1 MPSPP
6 IRRVGTVLISAPE
19 FEDIT
24 RHAKRLL
31 LLQRAL
37 TGALPKTLADHAT
50 VANLNAGNAVV
61 FARNGTVAAKLKQMS
76 QRLLIKLREQDPEIN
91 AIQVQVQEPIVDK
104 PLPQKQ
110 ISLSST
116 ARQALD
122 ELSNRLQNSPL
133 RSSVEGFSQRAE
145 TQSEEENKSVDGIKY
160 NNNQYDKDV

>member
-19 FEDIT
+19 FGDIT

-37 TGALPKTLADHAT
+37 IGALPKTLADHAT
-50 VANLNAGNAVV
+50 VANLDAGNVVV
-61 FARNGTVAAKLKQMS
+61 FARTGTVAAKLKQMS
-76 QRLLIKLREQDPEIN
+76 QRLLVKLRQQDPEIN
-91 AIQVQVQEPIVDK
+91 AIQVRVQEPIVDK

-110 ISLSST
+110 NSPSSI

-133 RSSVEGFSQRAE
+133 RGSVEGLSQRVE
-145 TQSEEENKSVDGIKY
+145 TQSDEHKKPLDDIKS
-160 NNNQYDKDV
+160 NNNQ